1 MIADT
6 FDTLKFA
13 QTLRDKAYVSQEQA
27 ESIAQAFADARG
39 ERRETRDERRETR
52 DEQIA
57 TKTDLKETELYLETK
72 IEASKMEILKW
83 LFGTI
88 GFQTFVIIASI
99 VTLLKFVKP

>member
-39 ERRETRDERRETR
+39 ERRET
-52 DEQIA
+52 
-57 TKTDLKETELYLETK
+57 
-72 IEASKMEILKW
+72 SK
-83 LFGTI
+83 
-88 GFQTFVIIASI
+88 
-99 VTLLKFVKP
+99 LLQKRT

>member
-6 FDTLKFA
+6 FDTLKCA

-39 ERRETRDERRETR
+39 ERRETR

-88 GFQTFVIIASI
+88 GFQPFVIIASI
-99 VTLLKFVKP
+99 VTLLKFAKP